1 VLLPISL
8 SVPVFLRDFPV
19 MILNQQ
25 LLVNFG
31 LMVIPALG
39 VLSAPSLCAKTEPGV
54 YLGMP
59 YATLGET

>member
-1 VLLPISL
+1 
-8 SVPVFLRDFPV
+8 